1 GPDRVR
7 GQGRLARD
15 GHLRHHQHAD
25 ERLRLPHLAHGGQ
38 GVVDGPARQ
47 AGVRHL
53 ARADGVPPAGVA
65 GPHMAGGRAVAGAE
79 EERHVPAGH
88 VRRPAV
94 PRGGTGRPGLLHLPR
109 DQSRLRHRL
118 DRRPHRRLHGLR
130 QGQERRGRQG
140 PDQALRPGVV
150 AGHRHRPGP
159 RHARGQLQGRHQRLQ
174 RAAEARRRAGLAGQ
188 AHRPVPRPRHAAG
201 LRLHGDDP
209 VAAVVHRQTRRDR
222 FPRKEHR
229 AAEGQHLPLM
239 AVKTRRYSAR
249 DVTVLVIGLGVA
261 VIVNVGLC
269 WGLALASLARSATDW
284 NGLGPIEW
292 SGGRNYGDLAGEYPP
307 FWSAVRNNVL
317 WLVFL
322 GLVATPFGLFCAVLL
337 DRRLRGS
344 RLYQS
349 ALYMPVVLSLA
360 VVGFIA
366 QLVYSHD
373 YGVLNAV
380 TGLSVDWLGDRSVNI
395 WVVMVAAAWR
405 HVGYVMIIYLAGL
418 KAVDPALKEAAA
430 IDGANEWQTF
440 FRVVF
445 PTLRPVNVIVLV
457 IT

>member
-1 GPDRVR
+1 
-7 GQGRLARD
+7 
-15 GHLRHHQHAD
+15 
-25 ERLRLPHLAHGGQ
+25 
-38 GVVDGPARQ
+38 
-47 AGVRHL
+47 
-53 ARADGVPPAGVA
+53 
-65 GPHMAGGRAVAGAE
+65 M
-79 EERHVPAGH
+79 
-88 VRRPAV
+88 
-94 PRGGTGRPGLLHLPR
+94 T
-109 DQSRLRHRL
+109 
-118 DRRPHRRLHGLR
+118 
-130 QGQERRGRQG
+130 
-140 PDQALRPGVV
+140 
-150 AGHRHRPGP
+150 
-159 RHARGQLQGRHQRLQ
+159 
-174 RAAEARRRAGLAGQ
+174 
-188 AHRPVPRPRHAAG
+188 
-201 LRLHGDDP
+201 
-209 VAAVVHRQTRRDR
+209 
-222 FPRKEHR
+222 
-229 AAEGQHLPLM
+229 
-239 AVKTRRYSAR
+239 VKTRRYSAR

-261 VIVNVGLC
+261 IAVNVGLI
-269 WGLALASLARSATDW
+269 WGPTLASIALSATDW
-284 NGLGPIEW
+284 NGFGPIEW
-292 SGGRNYGDLAGEYPP
+292 IGGRNYADLAGEYPP

-344 RLYQS
+344 RFYQS

-380 TGLSVDWLGDRSVNI
+380 TGLSVDWLGDRSINI

-430 IDGANEWQTF
+430 IDGANEVQTF

-457 IT
+457 ITVIEALRAFDIVYAINKGRNGLELLSVLVTENIVGEASRIGFGSAIAVILLAISLGFIVTYLSQLFREER